1 MQTPARAPGMLRA
14 FGEEGSM
21 GMTTM
26 LQPVSGDERIQ
37 AMDVLRGFALLGIF
51 LMNIEAMVGPL
62 MAGMTGTDPA
72 LRGADRTVDAI
83 IYILVQGKFYTL
95 FSLLFGMGFAV
106 MMQRAE
112 QAGRPFARLY
122 LRRTLGL
129 LVIGLLHAIL
139 VWSGDVL
146 VSYALMS
153 LPLLLLFR
161 KASPRSLGWWAA
173 VLYLVPV
180 GLMLLFGMMGSMM
193 QADPNAAAEF
203 QKAIDAQAA
212 STAATIEAQRLAFGG
227 SDYLAAVAQR
237 ARDTSMMM
245 GFLLIFGWHVLGM
258 FVLGAWFVRSGAIAR
273 PAEFPRL
280 YGVLR
285 WIALPVGLALMLLSW
300 WLEPTM
306 AHDRMDLRMAMAFAL
321 QAVAGAL
328 MCLGYAAWII
338 RGLQATATSR
348 ALAWLAPAGRMALT
362 NYLLQS
368 LIATLVFSGYGLGY
382 FEQLP
387 RAWQPVFVVV
397 VFALQVLFS
406 RAWLSRH
413 GHGPME
419 RLWRA
424 WTYGGRSRAPLEA
437 SIAP

>member
-1 MQTPARAPGMLRA
+1 
-14 FGEEGSM
+14 M
-21 GMTTM
+21 GTATV

-62 MAGMTGTDPA
+62 MAGMTGTDPV
-72 LRGADRTVDAI
+72 LRGADRTVDAAI
-83 IYILVQGKFYTL
+83 HVLVQGKFYTL

-112 QAGRPFARLY
+112 QAGRSFARLY

-129 LVIGLLHAIL
+129 LVIGLLHTIL
-139 VWSGDVL
+139 IWSGDVL
-146 VSYALMS
+146 VSYALVS

-161 KASPRSLGWWAA
+161 RSSLGALVRWSV

-180 GLMLLFGMMGSMM
+180 GLMLLFGLLGSLM
-193 QADPNAAAEF
+193 QAEPNAAAEF
-203 QKAIDAQAA
+203 QKGIDAQAA
-212 STAATIEAQRLAFGG
+212 GTAATIEAQRLAFGG
-227 SDYLAAVAQR
+227 SDYAAAVAQR
-237 ARDTSMMM
+237 ADDTLTMM

-280 YGVLR
+280 FASLR
-285 WIALPVGLALMLLSW
+285 WVALPVGLALMLLSW

-306 AHDRMDLRMAMAFAL
+306 APDRMDLRMAVAFGL
-321 QAVAGAL
+321 HSVASLL
-328 MCLGYAAWII
+328 MCLGYAAWIV
-338 RGLQATATSR
+338 RGLQATATAG

-368 LIATLVFSGYGLGY
+368 VIATLVFSGYGLGY

-387 RAWQPVFVVV
+387 RAWQPVLVVAI
-397 VFALQVLFS
+397 FALQVLLS
-406 RAWLSRH
+406 HAWLARH
-413 GHGPME
+413 RHGPME
-419 RLWRA
+419 WLWRA
-424 WTYGGRSRAPLEA
+424 WTYGGQSRTRLETTPAP
-437 SIAP
+437 